1 MYEILL
7 GEYIKQERI
16 KQGVTQEKLCEGICE
31 SITVSRMENGKQMP
45 AYHRIRAFLQRLGLP
60 DDRYF
65 ALLSKNELAIK
76 TLEDEIRA
84 DIVRLQRAAP
94 EDQPAIRAA
103 GLKKLDKLE
112 QLAEEGDKIIEQC
125 ILGERAALGRPDGP
139 YSPEERLEMS
149 KEALYK
155 TAPQCDLEEI
165 NLGLYTY
172 EETALLNQIAVAYEG
187 MGQHKKAI
195 DIYSQLLKYVKK
207 HYSEMSR
214 YAGKFSLISCNYA
227 LVLYRL
233 GRYDEAIEVAD
244 MGRKTCVEYAHYQ
257 SLPGLLDI
265 IGGCYFHKGDLERC
279 KEYYRDAYA
288 LYRVTGNDRDR
299 ISLEKDAKE
308 ELGLEFPF

>member
-207 HYSEMSR
+207 HYSDVPICR
-214 YAGKFSLISCNYA
+214 KIF
-227 LVLYRL
+227 
-233 GRYDEAIEVAD
+233 AD
-244 MGRKTCVEYAHYQ
+244 
-257 SLPGLLDI
+257 LL
-265 IGGCYFHKGDLERC
+265 
-279 KEYYRDAYA
+279 
-288 LYRVTGNDRDR
+288 
-299 ISLEKDAKE
+299 
-308 ELGLEFPF
+308 